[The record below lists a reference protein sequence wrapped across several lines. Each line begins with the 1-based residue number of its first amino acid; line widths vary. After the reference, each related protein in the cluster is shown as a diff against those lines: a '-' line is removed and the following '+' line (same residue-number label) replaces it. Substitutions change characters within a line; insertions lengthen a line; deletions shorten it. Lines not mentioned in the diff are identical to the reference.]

1 MSEPV
6 NPLFE
11 EEKEFLERKKLEYER
26 ALRGDVE
33 QIKEQG
39 VQLGKVALVGA
50 GIVSG
55 VWLLSK
61 AFGGKKK
68 HKARFEDDDYDDYDE
83 SDYQTQ
89 HFADYDE
96 DEPTSQWPEHD
107 AYFGSDDEPAHGS
120 VYHSD
125 TDRYDDPS
133 GNAADDDNGLSE
145 YPNFPEHSGHG
156 HGATA
161 NADFQSEAYGHPESP
176 LPFDDSRRLP
186 EGEDFS
192 EQPTAEASAPKRQL
206 GPTLVAFA
214 KSDFGKMLL
223 GQAASVAIA
232 LVTKAIKDRMPD
244 SSAETTNTSD
254 LAASTGFADGY
265 AHGHPATPQ
274 PAPDAYAAPADAYSS
289 REPLA

>member
-26 ALRGDVE
+26 ALRGDVD

-50 GIVSG
+50 GIVGG

-68 HKARFEDDDYDDYDE
+68 RHKTRFDDDDYDDYDE
-83 SDYQTQ
+83 ADYQTQ

-107 AYFGSDDEPAHGS
+107 VYFGSDDEPAHGS

-125 TDRYDDPS
+125 T
-133 GNAADDDNGLSE
+133 N
-145 YPNFPEHSGHG
+145 
-156 HGATA
+156 
-161 NADFQSEAYGHPESP
+161 
-176 LPFDDSRRLP
+176 
-186 EGEDFS
+186 
-192 EQPTAEASAPKRQL
+192 
-206 GPTLVAFA
+206 
-214 KSDFGKMLL
+214 
-223 GQAASVAIA
+223 
-232 LVTKAIKDRMPD
+232 
-244 SSAETTNTSD
+244 
-254 LAASTGFADGY
+254 
-265 AHGHPATPQ
+265 
-274 PAPDAYAAPADAYSS
+274 
-289 REPLA
+289 

>member
-39 VQLGKVALVGA
+39 VQLGRVALVGA
-50 GIVSG
+50 GVVGG

-68 HKARFEDDDYDDYDE
+68 RHKDRFEDEEYDDDTN
-83 SDYQTQ
+83 YQAQ

-96 DEPTSQWPEHD
+96 DDEPTSQWPEHD
-107 AYFGSDDEPAHGS
+107 AYFGGDDEPAYGS

-125 TDRYDDPS
+125 TDRYDEPS
-133 GNAADDDNGLSE
+133 ANDADDDNSLSE
-145 YPNFPEHSGHG
+145 YPDFPAHSGRG
-156 HGATA
+156 HGTA
-161 NADFQSEAYGHPESP
+161 AGEDFQSEAYGHPESP

-186 EGEDFS
+186 EGDDFT
-192 EQPTAEASAPKRQL
+192 EQPNAAPKRQL
-206 GPTLVAFA
+206 SSTLVAFA

-232 LVTKAIKDRMPD
+232 LVTKVVKERASD
-244 SSAETTNTSD
+244 SSAETANTSD
-254 LAASTGFADGY
+254 LAASTGSTDGY

-274 PAPDAYAAPADAYSS
+274 PAPDAYAAPADAYSH